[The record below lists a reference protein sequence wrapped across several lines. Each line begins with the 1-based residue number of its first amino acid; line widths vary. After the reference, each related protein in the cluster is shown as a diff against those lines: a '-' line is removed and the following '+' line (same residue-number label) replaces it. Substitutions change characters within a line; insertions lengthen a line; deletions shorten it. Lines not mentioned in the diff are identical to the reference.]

1 MIIFKSIFVLCV
13 QYYNVIY
20 GSILS
25 LVHISFSFYVFK
37 YGNA

>member
-1 MIIFKSIFVLCV
+1 MIIFKSIFVCA
-13 QYYNVIY
+13 QYDNVIY

-25 LVHISFSFYVFK
+25 LVHVSFSFNVFR